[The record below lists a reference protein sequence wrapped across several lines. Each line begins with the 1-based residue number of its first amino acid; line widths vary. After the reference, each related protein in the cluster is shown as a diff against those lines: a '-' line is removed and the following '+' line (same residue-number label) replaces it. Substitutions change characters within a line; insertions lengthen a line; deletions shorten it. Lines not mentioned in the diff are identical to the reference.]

1 MDQVN
6 LPPLSPRLEQ
16 RAPPPRLS
24 LPDSPDSRV
33 PPPRSPGV
41 PRRSVPPP
49 PSRSVPGY
57 TLPDNFQ
64 GRNRGL
70 VTEAPDYIPMDTRSG
85 LEQGRVAPQP
95 QEQDDYLTM
104 DDMSLSNN
112 PQDDYLTM
120 DGMSMS
126 NNPQDDYLTM
136 DGMSLSNNPQDD
148 YLSMDDHGIRNLPCD
163 LPPPIQDPDY
173 TPFNNPCGL
182 PDENVDYLPMDKGY
196 HDPLIAD
203 YLSMDQL
210 ENDQKFD
217 SYPSHESREG

>member
-1 MDQVN
+1 M
-6 LPPLSPRLEQ
+6 
-16 RAPPPRLS
+16 
-24 LPDSPDSRV
+24 PDSPESRL

-57 TLPDNFQ
+57 TLPDNIQ
-64 GRNRGL
+64 GRNRSL

-85 LEQGRVAPQP
+85 LEQSRIAPQP
-95 QEQDDYLTM
+95 QDQDDYLSM

-112 PQDDYLTM
+112 PQDDYLC
-120 DGMSMS
+120 
-126 NNPQDDYLTM
+126 
-136 DGMSLSNNPQDD
+136 
-148 YLSMDDHGIRNLPCD
+148 MDDQGMRDFPCD
-163 LPPPIQDPDY
+163 LPPPIEDPDY

-182 PDENVDYLPMDKGY
+182 LGDNGDYLPMDKGY

-210 ENDQKFD
+210 GNDQKFD